1 MQKALVCLAVVGFV
15 AGCATPPAP
24 QQPAPSPP
32 APPVLIGT
40 PTFQTPTPA
49 LQAQQGGTDQQMLV
63 RFTVLPDGSVQHPH
77 AIFTLLSPADTAT
90 ALDALQQWRFK
101 PAMDGM
107 QAVAREFMYPLFF
120 GPDAPQDH
128 TRFFCRNRGLIY
140 KPDSS
145 CEIVNFGHWRIF
157 RMDPMYPINLL
168 DQRLAGS
175 VTLSFD
181 VNPHGAVQNPKV
193 VSATPPGAFDAA
205 ALAAVRQWYFE
216 PLQEQK
222 DPTPEQHVTVT
233 VKFSP
238 PPAVSGAKTKAPAA
252 ASQPQH

>member
-1 MQKALVCLAVVGFV
+1 MQKALVCLAAVGFV
-15 AGCATPPAP
+15 AGCATPPASKP
-24 QQPAPSPP
+24 IPPPP

-40 PTFQTPTPA
+40 PTSQPQSPA
-49 LQAQQGGTDQQMLV
+49 LQALQSDADQQMLV

-77 AIFTLLSPADTAT
+77 TIFTLLSAADTAV

-101 PAMDGM
+101 PATEGA

-120 GPDAPQDH
+120 GPDAARDR
-128 TRFFCRNRGLIY
+128 TRFFCRNQNLIY

-145 CEIVNFGHWRIF
+145 CEIVNFGHWQIF
-157 RMDPMYPINLL
+157 RMDPVYPANLL

-205 ALAAVRQWYFE
+205 ALTAVRQWYFE

-238 PPAVSGAKTKAPAA
+238 PAVSGTQTPAPAA
-252 ASQPQH
+252 TTQPTH

>member
-1 MQKALVCLAVVGFV
+1 MQKALVCLAVAGLV
-15 AGCATPPAP
+15 AGCATLPAP
-24 QQPAPSPP
+24 KP
-32 APPVLIGT
+32 APPPSAPPVMIGT
-40 PTFQTPTPA
+40 PTFQLPTPA
-49 LQAQQGGTDQQMLV
+49 LQAQPSGADQQMLV

-90 ALDALQQWRFK
+90 VLDALLQWRFK
-101 PAMDGM
+101 PGVDGT
-107 QAVAREFMYPLFF
+107 QAVAREFMYPFFF
-120 GPDAPQDH
+120 GPDAPQDR
-128 TRFFCRNRGLIY
+128 TRFFCRNQSLIY
-140 KPDSS
+140 RPDSS

-157 RMDPMYPINLL
+157 RMDPSYPVNLL
-168 DQRLAGS
+168 DQHLAGS

-205 ALAAVRQWYFE
+205 ALTAVRQWYFE

-238 PPAVSGAKTKAPAA
+238 PPVVSGAKTRAPTA
-252 ASQPQH
+252 ASSPQH